1 MLWLRVAAAT
11 AFIVLCTLLPFLP
24 GRHDPLAVALSGL
37 ARVSGI
43 LGLLLVPAGAL
54 WLVADAR
61 RRRAPSA
68 PVVRDPAGSA
78 VLAVSA
84 IVGLLVALSAFVISG
99 LTLGI
104 VAVGLWGYLVA
115 KGASR
120 LRRAPPGPRLSRATA
135 LSLVIVPIAVAALQ
149 FSLARPV
156 TEWSRNRAIRNSAPL
171 IADIEAYRRTHG
183 RYPSSLLALWP
194 DYQPDVIGVEQYH
207 YEPSGDAYNV
217 IFEHP
222 SLTFGTREVVVY
234 NPRDEHVM
242 TSHAMD
248 LLDSTGQALED
259 RRGHY
264 AVHPAGVPGWKYF
277 LFD

>member
-1 MLWLRVAAAT
+1 MAAAT
-11 AFIVLCTLLPFLP
+11 ALTVLCTLLPFLP
-24 GRHDPLAVALSGL
+24 GRYDALAVALSRV
-37 ARVSGI
+37 AQVSGI

-54 WLVADAR
+54 WLLADAR
-61 RRRAPSA
+61 RRRVSA
-68 PVVRDPAGSA
+68 GRDAVGIA
-78 VLAVSA
+78 VLVVSA

-104 VAVGLWGYLVA
+104 VAVGLWGFLVA

-120 LRRAPPGPRLSRATA
+120 LRRAPPGPRLSRSTA
-135 LSLVIVPIAVAALQ
+135 LSLVIVPIAVVALQ
-149 FSLARPV
+149 FSLGRPV
-156 TEWSRNRAIRNSAPL
+156 AEWSRSRAIRNSAPL
-171 IADIEAYRRTHG
+171 IADIEAYHRTQG
-183 RYPSSLLALWP
+183 RYPLSLLALWP

-207 YEPSGDAYNV
+207 YESSGDAFNL

-222 SLTFGTREVVVY
+222 SLAFGTREVVVY
-234 NPRDEHVM
+234 NPRDEHAM

-248 LLDSTGQALED
+248 LLEYSGEALEV

>member
-1 MLWLRVAAAT
+1 MAAAT
-11 AFIVLCTLLPFLP
+11 ALIVLCTLLPFLP
-24 GRHDPLAVALSGL
+24 GRYDALAVALSGM
-37 ARVSGI
+37 ARVFGI

-54 WLVADAR
+54 WLVVDAR
-61 RRRAPSA
+61 RRD
-68 PVVRDPAGSA
+68 PVGIS
-78 VLAVSA
+78 VLVVSA
-84 IVGLLVALSAFVISG
+84 IVGLLVALTAFVLSG

-156 TEWSRNRAIRNSAPL
+156 AEWSRNRAIRNSAPL
-171 IADIEAYRRTHG
+171 IADIEAYHRTHG

-194 DYQPDVIGVEQYH
+194 DYLPDVIGVEQYH
-207 YEPSGDAYNV
+207 YEPSGDVYNV

-234 NPRDEHVM
+234 NPRDEHTM

-248 LLDSTGQALED
+248 LLEYTGEALEV